1 MAKPV
6 HVSGA
11 LGARKMAVE
20 ETAGSILRTKGSH
33 VWQVAP
39 SATVYEAIA
48 EMAER
53 RVGALPVVSGAELV
67 GIVTERDYARKVVLM
82 GRSSP
87 HTPVSEI
94 MTAPPVTITPEFTVK
109 QCLAIMSVRRFRHL
123 PVLEEGS
130 LCGIISIGDLVAA
143 IIANQAFTIEQLE
156 SYIAADYPG

>member
-156 SYIAADYPG
+156 TYIAADYPG